1 MRGRRAGRSRRTR
14 EGRSRDG
21 APGGAGRGRGRG
33 AAGRGPGSQAPL
45 EAARPGGGCPGRLF
59 REERSPPTC
68 LELGL
73 HHLCCFELLN
83 LGNQTSHRRQLSA
96 ASGLGGLPRPGA

>member
-21 APGGAGRGRGRG
+21 APRGAGRGQGRG
-33 AAGRGPGSQAPL
+33 AAGRGLGSQAPL

-59 REERSPPTC
+59 REERSPPTR

-83 LGNQTSHRRQLSA
+83 LGNQTGHRRQLSA